1 MSLLDYFMKSHD
13 LKDGEEFTIGNGS
26 IYKIEN
32 DILYYH
38 PIKDIS
44 VLFKSQ
50 IYINKLNTATIKK
63 LPWKPVNGELYYT
76 INFKCESGVISD
88 SWTDCGLDN
97 MLRKRGLVFRT
108 KEEAEKAFEK
118 LRRVLNNVD

>member
-38 PIKDIS
+38 QSGES

-88 SWTDCGLDN
+88 SWTDNDN
-97 MLRKRGLVFRT
+97 ADNELYKRGLVFRT
-108 KEEAEKAFEK
+108 IEEAEKAFEK
-118 LRRVLNNVD
+118 LLWVK